1 MKSSGNSSQVILVVE
16 ALTTI
21 GNTNK
26 GLNSSIACDGYDNY
40 KIPPIAGQEF
50 WNMIHLEYDH
60 EFAELFAK

>member
-1 MKSSGNSSQVILVVE
+1 VILVVE

-40 KIPPIAGQEF
+40 KIPPIAGKVKAAPF
-50 WNMIHLEYDH
+50 ISSSPK
-60 EFAELFAK
+60 AG